1 MPLKSVSVKV
11 DDSQAGRVDVV
22 VQKAVGV
29 SRGQVRGLIDHGCV
43 TVNRRACSTC
53 AHTVASGDLVEV
65 TYDTHRRYHEKKTSW
80 SDRTFHVVFEDD
92 DLIVVDK
99 AAGVLTVPTDWNE
112 KNTLVDRL
120 SLYLSHSKKKR
131 EAWLVHRLDREV
143 SGLLVFGKTE
153 AVAETL
159 IEQFKAHKPQ
169 RTYLAI
175 VAGLIADDQGTLE
188 AHLATGKNLDRYVA
202 RPSKNT
208 EHAITHYRVMQRLKD
223 TTVVEAKLETGKRNQ
238 IRVHFA
244 SAGHPVLGDPRY
256 EPKLADHPHWRRY
269 RIALHAQ
276 TLGFEHPSSAETVTF
291 ESPLPSAMHK
301 FIVAESP
308 KR

>member
-120 SLYLSHSKKKR
+120 SLISAIRRRSVKLGWFTGWIAKS
-131 EAWLVHRLDREV
+131 AVCWCLV
-143 SGLLVFGKTE
+143 
-153 AVAETL
+153 
-159 IEQFKAHKPQ
+159 KPRQ
-169 RTYLAI
+169 
-175 VAGLIADDQGTLE
+175 
-188 AHLATGKNLDRYVA
+188 
-202 RPSKNT
+202 
-208 EHAITHYRVMQRLKD
+208 
-223 TTVVEAKLETGKRNQ
+223 
-238 IRVHFA
+238 
-244 SAGHPVLGDPRY
+244 
-256 EPKLADHPHWRRY
+256 
-269 RIALHAQ
+269 
-276 TLGFEHPSSAETVTF
+276 
-291 ESPLPSAMHK
+291 
-301 FIVAESP
+301 SP